1 MKKFS
6 IMWVIVLMLTACSSV
21 IKTSSYDYEN
31 KKIPDW
37 IMQKVKIYNL
47 PVHYT
52 EEILC
57 GHGCI
62 VYFKYTDSSAIYFS
76 EKAAESPNMESIRK
90 QKTIPARWRSFGWL
104 DGEYKEWVL
113 HQFDNDSIRSKL
125 LSDYWEDYQCTTK
138 DIFDGEPDPSK
149 PLDLRGTDDKNCCWR
164 DVKVNDFCIGYYG
177 VPPSGLAEFDR
188 CIDVTL
194 IELAKQ

>member
-1 MKKFS
+1 MKKCC
-6 IMWVIVLMLTACSSV
+6 IMGVAVLILTACSSV
-21 IKTSSYDYEN
+21 IKMSSNDYEN
-31 KKIPDW
+31 VEIPKW
-37 IMQKVKIYNL
+37 IMQNVRIYNL

-57 GHGCI
+57 GHDCV
-62 VYFKYTDSSAIYFS
+62 VYFKYGMSSAIFFS
-76 EKAAESPNMESIRK
+76 AKAAESPNMEIIE
-90 QKTIPARWRSFGWL
+90 KTKTVPAVWRRGEWFYR
-104 DGEYKEWVL
+104 EYKEWVYSI
-113 HQFDNDSIRSKL
+113 DNDSVRSEL
-125 LSDYWEDYQCTTK
+125 LLTYNDYCQCTTK